1 MTDNQT
7 PIPETEG
14 AAPAP
19 VATEDDPTQTPAV
32 ETAPAVEEE
41 EEPWPPR
48 EMTSGE
54 ALGGCLVLLALAAGA
69 LAYNWVPSDPELAMN
84 YWRPSEMAVQ
94 RMDREAVMRQ
104 RQWQGEESVVVQ
116 MQEALAKMHAAQVRA
131 TNATEAKAAELA
143 YVEHVVAFVQKWG
156 PDAYIGAGQILLAS
170 FQLHLAKL
178 QESLS
183 GYSGTMAEWMAQHP
197 DDANL
202 AALRKL
208 SGPFVERAIAA
219 GLLGPGMP
227 VDMDRLRVASVLW
240 RGYWLQ
246 ALGSDG
252 PDRFLTMDE
261 KLLLARFKAEVSA
274 DLSDARRMAIARFLE
289 GPDDYPV
296 DLVQG
301 VLAARAGDLDV
312 ARESLGRAYASGN
325 GAGEARAWWTAVF
338 VRSGQFWAW
347 Q

>member
-7 PIPETEG
+7 PVPE
-14 AAPAP
+14 AAGGVPTPVDPAEVP
-19 VATEDDPTQTPAV
+19 AQVPTV
-32 ETAPAVEEE
+32 ESAPAVEE

-48 EMTSGE
+48 EMSGGE

-69 LAYNWVPSDPELAMN
+69 LAYNWVPCDPELAMN
-84 YWRPSEMAVQ
+84 YWRPSEMSVQ

-104 RQWQGEESVVVQ
+104 RAWQGEESVVVQ

-131 TNATEAKAAELA
+131 TNAAEAKAAELA
-143 YVEHVVAFVQKWG
+143 YVEHVVAFVQQWG
-156 PDAYIGAGQILLAS
+156 PEAYVGVGQILLAS

-183 GYSGTMAEWMAQHP
+183 GYSGTMAEWMAEHA
-197 DDANL
+197 DDASL

-246 ALGSDG
+246 ALGPDG
-252 PDRFLTMDE
+252 PDRLLSTDE
-261 KLLLARFKAEVSA
+261 KLLLARFKAEASA
-274 DLSDARRMAIARFLE
+274 DLTDVRRLNIARYVE
-289 GPDDYPV
+289 GPDEYPV

-301 VLAARAGDLDV
+301 VLAARAGDLEM
-312 ARESLGRAYASGN
+312 ARASLERAYAAG
-325 GAGEARAWWTAVF
+325 GASYEARAWWTALI